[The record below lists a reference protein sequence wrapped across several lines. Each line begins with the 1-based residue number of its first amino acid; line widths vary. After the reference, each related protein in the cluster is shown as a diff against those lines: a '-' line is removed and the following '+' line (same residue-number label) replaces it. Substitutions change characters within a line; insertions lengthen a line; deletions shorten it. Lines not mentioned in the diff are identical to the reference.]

1 MYSQFGFSSKKQA
14 HRCVRYCSNFGVVAE
29 ILPYNRF
36 YEGAAQVRVS
46 NKFSYLVRDAFAP
59 FIVSSL
65 VEG

>member
-1 MYSQFGFSSKKQA
+1 MYSLFGFSSKQQA
-14 HRCVRYCSNFGVVAE
+14 HRCVRFCRDFGVIAE

-36 YEGAAQVRVS
+36 YAGAAQVRVS

-59 FIVSSL
+59 FIVSTL

>member
-1 MYSQFGFSSKKQA
+1 M
-14 HRCVRYCSNFGVVAE
+14 RYCSNFGVVAE